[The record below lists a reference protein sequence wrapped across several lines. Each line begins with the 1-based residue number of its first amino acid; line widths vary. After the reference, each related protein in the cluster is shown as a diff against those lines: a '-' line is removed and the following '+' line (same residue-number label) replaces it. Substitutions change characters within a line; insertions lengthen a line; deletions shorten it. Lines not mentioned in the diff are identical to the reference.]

1 MPVIISEVIT
11 EVPQEV
17 VPENQ
22 SVSVESSMPV
32 SQPEFEFMQTLALL
46 EERQQ
51 RLRFD

>member
-17 VPENQ
+17 VAGSQSESAEN
-22 SVSVESSMPV
+22 SMPV
-32 SQPEFEFMQTLALL
+32 SEPEFEFTQTLSLI